1 MALAR
6 PVPSRHASSVNQTLE
21 QSFAN
26 WAQVAAAAILLIGA
40 VIVPVVIFRVS
51 RRVARQEA
59 VFRYLERHD
68 RDSFSQ
74 LLTWAS
80 GIVLLR
86 EGESPDDGAAR
97 YSKLSDYQQDQ
108 LWRVLNFWEETSQV
122 YVNGLFD
129 ESVFR
134 GTLGPWLVESWL
146 DNHWL
151 INHLRQTDEGGIDP
165 SLWNTWETVH
175 RRMLKAGVRYTHRP
189 DPDPDMDVRAVA
201 PQRGDWSSLP
211 PDAIK
216 SPRGR

>member
-1 MALAR
+1 
-6 PVPSRHASSVNQTLE
+6 VGQTLE

-40 VIVPVVIFRVS
+40 VIVPVAIFRAS

-74 LLTWAS
+74 LLTWAN
-80 GIVLLR
+80 GIVVLR
-86 EGESPDDGAAR
+86 EGESADDGAAR
-97 YSKLSDYQQDQ
+97 YGKLSDYQQDQ
-108 LWRVLNFWEETSQV
+108 LWRVLNFWEETAQV

-151 INHLRQTDEGGIDP
+151 IEHLRQTDEGGVDLT
-165 SLWNTWETVH
+165 LWNTWESVY

-189 DPDPDMDVRAVA
+189 DSA
-201 PQRGDWSSLP
+201 PKGAP
-211 PDAIK
+211 AAE
-216 SPRGR
+216 PRR

>member
-1 MALAR
+1 VSQA
-6 PVPSRHASSVNQTLE
+6 LE

-26 WAQVAAAAILLIGA
+26 WAQVAAAAILLVGA
-40 VIVPVVIFRVS
+40 VIVPVVIFRAS

-74 LLTWAS
+74 LLTWAN
-80 GIVLLR
+80 GIAVLR
-86 EGESPDDGAAR
+86 DGESPEDAAAR
-97 YSKLSDYQQDQ
+97 YGKLSDYQQDQ

-129 ESVFR
+129 EGVFR

-151 INHLRQTDEGGIDP
+151 INHLRQADDGGVDL
-165 SLWNTWETVH
+165 SLWNTWETVC
-175 RRMLKAGVRYTHRP
+175 RRLLKAGVRYTHRP
-189 DPDPDMDVRAVA
+189 DSGA
-201 PQRGDWSSLP
+201 PTHATAAGSAREDWSSLP
-211 PDAIK
+211 PDSVN
-216 SPRGR
+216 SPRGASPAP

>member
-1 MALAR
+1 M
-6 PVPSRHASSVNQTLE
+6 SETLR
-21 QSFAN
+21 QSFAT
-26 WAQVAAAAILLIGA
+26 WSQVASAAILLVGA

-51 RRVARQEA
+51 RRIARQEA

-74 LLTWAS
+74 LLTWAN

-86 EGESPDDGAAR
+86 DGETIADGVAR
-97 YSKLSDYQQDQ
+97 YHRLSDYQQDQ

-129 ESVFR
+129 EGVFR

-151 INHLRQTDEGGIDP
+151 VNHLRRTDDGSLDL
-165 SLWNTWETVH
+165 SLWSTWETVR

-189 DPDPDMDVRAVA
+189 DSDPGQPAA
-201 PQRGDWSSLP
+201 
-211 PDAIK
+211 
-216 SPRGR
+216 